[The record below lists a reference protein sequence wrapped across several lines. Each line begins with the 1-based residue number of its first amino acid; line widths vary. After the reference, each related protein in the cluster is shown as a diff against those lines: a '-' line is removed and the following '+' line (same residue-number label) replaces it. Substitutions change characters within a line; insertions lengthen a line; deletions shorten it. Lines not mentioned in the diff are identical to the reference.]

1 MTEFWCDW
9 LLFAPEINGIYFERN
24 NYYLIRI
31 QYYLILDNYHPSRD
45 ACTGTANWARI
56 MELNDFQF
64 WAEWWSSTV
73 PVDTHISAN
82 FAPALFKRSAN
93 WPRLHDLF
101 GVTYFF
107 VARAQQNY
115 SAPPTTT
122 SCFWRSFPTSAE
134 MTDLMVSSSFLPAAL
149 QIYVVLQSNQSLF
162 FKRQNESM
170 KLHFMEV
177 KWQHL

>member
-1 MTEFWCDW
+1 
-9 LLFAPEINGIYFERN
+9 
-24 NYYLIRI
+24 
-31 QYYLILDNYHPSRD
+31 
-45 ACTGTANWARI
+45 

-64 WAEWWSSTV
+64 WAEWWSSTI

-82 FAPALFKRSAN
+82 SASALFKRSAN
-93 WPRLHDLF
+93 WPRLNDLY

-107 VARAQQNY
+107 VTRAQQNY
-115 SAPPTTT
+115 SAPPRTT
-122 SCFWRSFPTSAE
+122 SCFWRSFPTLAE

-149 QIYVVLQSNQSLF
+149 YIYVVRESNQSLF

-177 KWQHL
+177 KWQHLQSSKSDDSVARLSRLEVRLVADHHQWLQINCYDSK